1 MPRSIRILL
10 LALAFA
16 SPLTPACAA
25 ADRYLTFLTA
35 LWPRARAAGISRDT
49 FDAAFAGL
57 SADPKV
63 IALAGTQPEFNQT
76 IHAYIETRL
85 TPGRISQGRL
95 MAERWKPWLDKVEA
109 RFGVDRYVVLAI
121 WSLESNYGA
130 SPGRSDIIRSLATLA
145 CCTGKRPELFRD
157 ELIAALKI
165 LQEHDIAPRAMTGSW
180 AGALGQVQFMPSS
193 FLKFA
198 VDMNGDGKRNI
209 WSEEPDVLGSIANY
223 LKMHDWAPMRRWGY
237 EVRLP
242 RTFDFTAI
250 NAHDGGPIP
259 AWADLGLVRADGQAL
274 PADGKAWLFLPAGAK
289 GPAFLI
295 SENYWAIKSY
305 NISDSYTLSVGLLA
319 DRLRGGGPLKGAWPA
334 QETPLDH
341 AQVAAMQEKL
351 RSLGYP
357 IDTVDG
363 KIGPAVRTALRSWQ
377 ASVGL
382 TADGYPTPAMLQRL
396 GATP

>member
-10 LALAFA
+10 LALAVLLM
-16 SPLTPACAA
+16 PGRAA
-25 ADRYLTFLTA
+25 ADPYLDFVTA
-35 LWPRARAAGISRDT
+35 LWPKAEAAGISRDT

-57 SADPKV
+57 SVDPKV
-63 IALAGTQPEFNQT
+63 IALAATQPEFNQT
-76 IHAYIETRL
+76 IHAYVDARL
-85 TPGRISQGRL
+85 TASRIAQGRA
-95 MAERWKPWLDKVEA
+95 MAARWKPWLDKVEA

-130 SPGRSDIIRSLATLA
+130 SPGHADIVRSLATLA
-145 CCTGKRPELFRD
+145 CCTRKRPEMFRD
-157 ELIAALKI
+157 ELVDALRI
-165 LQEHDIAPRAMTGSW
+165 LQEHDVAPRAMTGSW

-198 VDMNGDGKRNI
+198 VDMDGDGKRNI

-223 LKMHDWAPMRRWGY
+223 LKQHDWAAGQRWGY

-242 RTFDFTAI
+242 SGFDFTAI
-250 NAHDGGPIP
+250 NAHDGGPVS
-259 AWADLGLVRADGQAL
+259 AWEELGLVRADGQPL
-274 PADGKAWLFLPAGAK
+274 PKEAKAWLFLPAGAK

-295 SENYWAIKSY
+295 LQNYWSIKTY

-319 DRLRGGGPLKGAWPA
+319 DRLRGGGPLRGAWPA
-334 QETPLDH
+334 QETTLGH
-341 AQVAAMQEKL
+341 ADIAAMQGKL
-351 RSLGYP
+351 KSLGYP
-357 IDTVDG
+357 IDVVDG

-382 TADGYPTPAMLQRL
+382 TADGYPTPAVLQRL
-396 GATP
+396 GAKP